1 MVRWLR
7 VERLDAEGHVP
18 GLLDDPAG
26 VLHRHP
32 AALVEFDPV
41 FLPGEQGDLQLGF
54 QPLHGAAERRL
65 GDVQLFCGVGQGP
78 ARRHGQ
84 QLLQLIEFKHVRPP
98 LCPLYQ

>member
-41 FLPGEQGDLQLGF
+41 FLPGEQSDLQLGF

-65 GDVQLFCGVGQGP
+65 GKMQLLRRLGQGP
-78 ARRHGQ
+78 AFGHSQ
-84 QLLQLIEFKHVRPP
+84 QLLQLIQLEHDRPP
-98 LCPLYQ
+98 SG

>member
-65 GDVQLFCGVGQGP
+65 GQGP
-78 ARRHGQ
+78 AFGHSQ
-84 QLLQLIEFKHVRPP
+84 QLLQLIQLEHDRPP
-98 LCPLYQ
+98 SG